1 MPLTARS
8 RTRRLNPP
16 ANSPWKGDASKAVN
30 QIAKVMKFNGMPHT
44 KADAEKVFR
53 QLKAAD
59 PTKRSQKAPYQFLK
73 WLFDV
78 FKANPQEALDDLPM
92 AKEYLEI
99 IVEAQKAPTNPEWA
113 ARTINRKFAPSI
125 QALGQ
130 HLASY
135 GQVKFEAPTQW
146 LKEAYKLQNS
156 GDAYVAVGLNQ
167 TGGEAAIVEILT
179 EKAAVAL
186 GKTTAWCTAKGAYG
200 SYADRGIAILYF
212 PNEISPVARTQP
224 DGSERRTTP
233 HIVQFVTDFSE
244 SRAEDNVTEI
254 SWARKPYKAQE
265 ARAKKTA
272 TKMKKRM
279 KLMKEMPITSAIRSI
294 AKNGGKL
301 TQDQKWLIKEYPN
314 LNFPP
319 LRYIQQNWRMLAS
332 FLDAREYSA
341 ELGKEYRA
349 LRKATVAD
357 KLNLELCVL
366 QHPVG
371 WWLISREK
379 QGNDSGKKVLPPLT
393 SMAAI
398 PGGKH
403 KFQDMEV
410 SLRAF
415 DLGAYEVTV
424 GLWLFVMKD
433 TKRDLGK
440 FESIRMPITEV
451 SWYDCV
457 HFCNKF
463 SELCGIEPAYEI
475 KGDPSAPDEVN
486 WIWDSDGFRLPSE
499 AEWEAAARAK
509 GKFIYAGSDNPD
521 EVAWYAD
528 NSGGRAHAVGGKK
541 PNKYGLYDM
550 SGNVWEWCYDSYSRD
565 PKDKKEHPDFYGDMA
580 KRANRRRRR

>member
-1 MPLTARS
+1 MPYTVRS
-8 RTRRLNPP
+8 RRRNPP
-16 ANSPWKGDASKAVN
+16 ANVPWNKSSEPKAIKQITGALKFAS
-30 QIAKVMKFNGMPHT
+30 MPHT

-53 QLKAAD
+53 KLKAAD
-59 PTKRSQKAPYQFLK
+59 PTKRSAKQYQFLK
-73 WLFDV
+73 WLVDV
-78 FKANPQEALDDLPM
+78 FKADPQETLDDLPM

-113 ARTINRKFAPSI
+113 ARPLNMKFARSV

-156 GDAYVAVGLNQ
+156 GDAYVAVGLDQ

-179 EKAAVAL
+179 QKAAEKL
-186 GKTTAWCTAKGAYG
+186 GETTGWCTAKGAFG

-212 PNEISPVARTQP
+212 PNEVSPTT
-224 DGSERRTTP
+224 GTTP

-254 SWARKPYKAQE
+254 SWNRVPYKAHKD
-265 ARAKKTA
+265 RAEKTA

-279 KLMKEMPITSAIRSI
+279 KLMKKMPITSAIKSI

-319 LRYIQQNWRMLAS
+319 LRYIQQNWRMLVS

-357 KLNLELCVL
+357 KLNLELCAL

-379 QGNDSGKKVLPPLT
+379 QGNDAGKKVLPPLT
-393 SMAAI
+393 SMAPI
-398 PGGKH
+398 PAGKH

-410 SLRAF
+410 HLRAF
-415 DLGAYEVTV
+415 ELGAYEVTV